1 MCGCKLYLALS
12 LDEGLDHLFGD
23 SRGRR
28 VHVHPLGKVTRTSS
42 ETHLLTHSYDDDG
55 DCDDDDDDDDEDD
68 DDNDDDDDD
77 DVDDD
82 DDDVDDDEDDD
93 DDNDDD
99 EDEDEDAQHTVLPV
113 LVTCSLSSGEFDQF
127 VCGLLCV

>member
-1 MCGCKLYLALS
+1 MCGCKLYLALP

-55 DCDDDDDDDDEDD
+55 DCDYDDDDDDDDNDVDDYVDDVDDDDEDD
-68 DDNDDDDDD
+68 DDDDDYDD
-77 DVDDD
+77 DV
-82 DDDVDDDEDDD
+82 VIMMM
-93 DDNDDD
+93 
-99 EDEDEDAQHTVLPV
+99 
-113 LVTCSLSSGEFDQF
+113 SIGEFH
-127 VCGLLCV
+127 CLS